1 MSINANMEEDVA
13 SCIIHFGDVSSEILR
28 QFTAVSLSKF
38 IYCRK
43 IWLGLTGAQ
52 NEVAVKSLEYF
63 TELDEERFSGDGTI
77 PQRGLQYHV
86 ECYRKFTDKT
96 KIERA
101 QRAAKSS
108 GEGEMSEPV
117 AKKTKGKEKAEE
129 YKQQRSR
136 TSTNRN
142 CPNWI
147 KINACPAANM
157 LNLQKGRT
165 NLH

>member
-1 MSINANMEEDVA
+1 MSIYLVFIKSATMEEDVA
-13 SCIIHFGDVSSEILR
+13 SCIIHFGDVSSEILQ

-52 NEVAVKSLEYF
+52 NKVAVKPLEYF
-63 TELDEERFSGDGTI
+63 TDLDEVRFSGDGTI
-77 PQRGLQYHV
+77 PPRGLQYHV

-129 YKQQRSR
+129 YKQQQSR
-136 TSTNRN
+136 L
-142 CPNWI
+142 P
-147 KINACPAANM
+147 
-157 LNLQKGRT
+157 RT
-165 NLH
+165 GTALTGSIA

>member
-1 MSINANMEEDVA
+1 MEEDVA

-28 QFTAVSLSKF
+28 QFTAVLLSKF

-43 IWLGLTGAQ
+43 IWLGLAGAE

-63 TELDEERFSGDGTI
+63 TDLDEERFSGDGTI
-77 PQRGLQYHV
+77 PQRACNSMSSVIENL
-86 ECYRKFTDKT
+86 RTKT

-117 AKKTKGKEKAEE
+117 VKKTKGKGKAE

-136 TSTNRN
+136 LPRNRS

-157 LNLQKGRT
+157 LNMQKGIT